1 MAIEDL
7 SKVLGKDLQ
16 VKRERVFGR
25 KKDLIISKEEERKAR
40 NMLSEEYKFY
50 NEIEQKFAVI

>member
-40 NMLSEEYKFY
+40 DMLSEEYKFY
-50 NEIEQKFAVI
+50 NKIEQKFAVI